1 MSGMRIKKGDT
12 VVVLTG
18 KDKGKTGQ
26 VLLAMPKDSQVIVD
40 GVNVAK
46 RHTKQRSA
54 TSQAAI
60 VDKLMPIHISNVA
73 IAGAADKPSKVG
85 YKVAADGKKTR
96 INKRTGSAL

>member
-1 MSGMRIKKGDT
+1 MSGLRIKKGDT

-18 KDKGKTGQ
+18 KDKGKTGL
-26 VLLAMPKDSQVIVD
+26 VLLAMPKDNQVIVD

-60 VDKLMPIHISNVA
+60 VDKLMPIDVSNVA
-73 IAGAADKPSKVG
+73 LAGPADKPSKVG

-96 INKRTGSAL
+96 FNKRTGASL